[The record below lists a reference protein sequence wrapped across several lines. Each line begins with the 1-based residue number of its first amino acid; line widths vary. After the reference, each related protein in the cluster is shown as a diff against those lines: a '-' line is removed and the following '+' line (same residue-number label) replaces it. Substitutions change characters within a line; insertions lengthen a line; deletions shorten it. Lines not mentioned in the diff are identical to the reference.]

1 MADIDI
7 TFAGVTEAN
16 RTLRAARVEMDHVND
31 VFMRLKGQISPD
43 IQSRYQIAEHL
54 STCCRTAAE
63 IHGSLDAILKAAN
76 FGLQEYQSTEARLK
90 RIAPSDTDI
99 LR

>member
-1 MADIDI
+1 MAYINI

-16 RTLRAARVEMDHVND
+16 RTLQAARVEIDHVND
-31 VFMRLKGQISPD
+31 VFMWLKGKISPD

-63 IHGSLDAILKAAN
+63 INDSLNMILKVAN
-76 FGLQEYQSTEARLK
+76 LGLQEYQSTEARLK